1 MTKLLEIREKIK
13 EIYSKYEIFILPVAK
28 LIFAFIIFSVLNDK
42 MGYMGKINNL
52 GLELIAALTC
62 SFLPVSFML
71 VLAALFSVLHMYAMS
86 LEVALV
92 GVCVYMLLFIV
103 FFRFSHKD
111 ALAVMLTVL
120 LCSIKMPYIMPIAM
134 GLIGTPISA
143 VAVCCGIGIY
153 HLLQTVVSNA
163 TTISTMESSDITG
176 KIRFFVDNL
185 LDNKA
190 VVVMMA
196 AFAITVVV
204 VYLLRRMS
212 WAYAWSIAMVAGAM
226 IDLVILLVG
235 DLMYETNMSVPMAI
249 LGSLIAI
256 GVAKIIEFFRFCVDY
271 TRTEKV
277 QFEDDEYYYYV
288 KAVPKMT
295 VATPTKTVKKINTQR
310 EAAGDKEISGMR
322 RSVVTERTRVSAD
335 ERRTQT
341 RSNASVRGERPQA
354 SQRIG
359 INSNMTEEDPDI
371 EDLF

>member
-28 LIFAFIIFSVLNDK
+28 LIFAFIVFSTLNDK
-42 MGYMGKINNL
+42 MGYMGKLNNM
-52 GLELIAALTC
+52 GLKMIASLTC
-62 SFLPVSFML
+62 SFLPISFLL
-71 VLAALFSVLHMYAMS
+71 VLAATFSVLHMYAMS

-92 GVCVYMLLFIV
+92 GLCVYLLLFIV

-111 ALAVMLTVL
+111 ALAVIFTVL
-120 LCSIKMPYIMPIAM
+120 LCGLKVPYIMPIAM

-163 TTISTMESSDITG
+163 TTISTMEASDITG

-190 VVVMMA
+190 ILVMMV
-196 AFAITVVV
+196 AFTITVFV
-204 VYLLRRMS
+204 VYFLRRLS
-212 WAYAWSIAMVAGAM
+212 VAYAWSIAIVAGAM
-226 IDLVILLVG
+226 INLVILLVG
-235 DLMYETNMSVPMAI
+235 DLLYETNMSVLTAI
-249 LGSLIAI
+249 LGSLLAI
-256 GVAKIIEFFRFCVDY
+256 GVAKVIEFFRFCVDY

-310 EAAGDKEISGMR
+310 ETADKEASVAR
-322 RSVVTERTRVSAD
+322 RSVVTERTRVASD
-335 ERRTQT
+335 ERRTQART
-341 RSNASVRGERPQA
+341 GASLRGERPQP

-359 INSNMTEEDPDI
+359 INSNATDDTDI